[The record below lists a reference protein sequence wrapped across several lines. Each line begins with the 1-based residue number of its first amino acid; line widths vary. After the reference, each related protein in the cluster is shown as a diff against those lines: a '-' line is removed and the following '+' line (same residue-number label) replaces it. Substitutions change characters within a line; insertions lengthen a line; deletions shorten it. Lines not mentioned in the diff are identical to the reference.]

1 MVSLHHRNVCIPRAA
16 GALWITRRLGSR
28 RLTNRDQHWAVKI
41 LPETSSSAS
50 TSALVARP
58 PQRPAAFFDLD
69 KTVIAASSTT
79 VFSRQFYSR
88 GLISKR
94 DVLRSAYTQFVYLLG
109 GADHDQTERM
119 REYLSTLVTGW
130 PVEQVREIVGKALHE
145 NIDPVVYAEALEL
158 IRSHQAAGI
167 DVIIVSASGSEVV
180 EPIARLLRVDRVV
193 ATKLVEEDGK
203 FTGEIE
209 YYAYGPEKARA
220 VERLAAEH
228 NYDLAASWAYSDS
241 ITDVPLLEAVGHPYA
256 VNPDRALRRI
266 ATERGWPVLTFRRP
280 IRLRDRF
287 AESGP
292 QLTTGAVI
300 AGAIVGAI
308 VWGTLRS
315 RRKARA

>member
-1 MVSLHHRNVCIPRAA
+1 MKFVPSATPSAANAAPTPQSLAPA
-16 GALWITRRLGSR
+16 T
-28 RLTNRDQHWAVKI
+28 
-41 LPETSSSAS
+41 
-50 TSALVARP
+50 RP
-58 PQRPAAFFDLD
+58 PRRPAAFFDLD

-94 DVLRSAYTQFVYLLG
+94 DVVRSAYTQFVYLLG

-119 REYLSTLVTGW
+119 RAYLSSLVTGW
-130 PVEQVREIVGKALHE
+130 PVEQVREIVDTALHE

-180 EPIARLLRVDRVV
+180 EPIARLLRVDQVI
-193 ATKLVEEDGK
+193 ATRLVEADGK
-203 FTGEIE
+203 YTGEIE

-220 VERLAAEH
+220 VERLADEH
-228 NYDLAASWAYSDS
+228 NYNLAASWAYSDS
-241 ITDVPLLEAVGHPYA
+241 ITDVPLLESVGHPYA
-256 VNPDRALRRI
+256 VNPDRALRRV
-266 ATERGWPVLTFRRP
+266 ATEKGWPILTFRRP

-287 AESGP
+287 ADSGP

-300 AGAIVGAI
+300 AGLIAGAI
-308 VWGTLRS
+308 IWIALRHKRKK
-315 RRKARA
+315 RRARG